1 MAEETKWYV
10 VHTYSGYEKKVA
22 DNIEKIIEAKGWGD
36 IITEI
41 KVPTE
46 MVTELKNNKE
56 RKVEQKLFPS
66 YVFIKMVLN
75 DDTWY
80 AVKNTRGVTGFVG
93 AGSKPKPLT
102 KEEMLQFAVVNEKK
116 YVDLDFNEGNKVIIV
131 NGPLEG
137 YEAVV
142 ESVQKD
148 KGTAKVLV
156 NMFGRK
162 TAAEVEFKNL
172 KTFTN

>member
-1 MAEETKWYV
+1 MFCIHCEKEVSEERVICPCCGRIANEKGIAEVISRQEN
-10 VHTYSGYEKKVA
+10 S
-22 DNIEKIIEAKGWGD
+22 
-36 IITEI
+36 
-41 KVPTE
+41 
-46 MVTELKNNKE
+46 
-56 RKVEQKLFPS
+56 
-66 YVFIKMVLN
+66 
-75 DDTWY
+75 
-80 AVKNTRGVTGFVG
+80 TG
-93 AGSKPKPLT
+93 
-102 KEEMLQFAVVNEKK
+102 VVNEKK
-116 YVDLDFNEGNKVIIV
+116 YVDLDFSEGSKVIIV

>member
-22 DNIEKIIEAKGWGD
+22 DNIEKIIEAKGWSD

-41 KVPTE
+41 KIPTE

-102 KEEMLQFAVVNEKK
+102 EEMLQFGVVNEKK
-116 YVDLDFNEGNKVIIV
+116 YVDLDFNEGSKVIIV